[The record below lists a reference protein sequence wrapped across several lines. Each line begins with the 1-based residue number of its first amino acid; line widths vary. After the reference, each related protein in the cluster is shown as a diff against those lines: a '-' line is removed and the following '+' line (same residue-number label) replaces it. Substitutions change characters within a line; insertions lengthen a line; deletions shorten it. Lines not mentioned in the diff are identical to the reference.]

1 MIVSINSLAFGFTP
15 DKPIFNGFDWE
26 VADGERWAVLGPS
39 GCGKST
45 LLLLMAGIIKPN
57 AGDIFIGGNKLV
69 RPRPQTGL
77 ILQEYGLLPWA
88 TVQQNYE
95 LGQKLRS
102 FYGPDG
108 KHAPQNSEHQDNN
121 NSQFDWLKKLGLDE
135 IRERFPSQI
144 SGGQQQRTAIARTL
158 LLNPDLLLMD
168 EPFGS
173 LDAPT
178 SVSLQNLILKLNK
191 EDGIAMVL
199 ITHSVETAAFIGEKI
214 LLLDNP
220 PNSVPQIIN
229 NPNSGNRDF
238 RDKKEYQELCQTL
251 RTRMEG
257 SL

>member
-1 MIVSINSLAFGFTP
+1 
-15 DKPIFNGFDWE
+15 
-26 VADGERWAVLGPS
+26 
-39 GCGKST
+39 
-45 LLLLMAGIIKPN
+45 
-57 AGDIFIGGNKLV
+57 
-69 RPRPQTGL
+69 L

-108 KHAPQNSEHQDNN
+108 KHAPQSSELQNNN
-121 NSQFDWLKKLGLDE
+121 NSQVDWLNKLGLDE
-135 IRERFPSQI
+135 IRDRFPNQI

-178 SVSLQNLILKLNK
+178 SVSLQDLILKLNK

-199 ITHSVETAAFIGEKI
+199 VTHSVETAAFIGEKI

-238 RDKKEYQELCQTL
+238 RDKKEYQELCQSL
-251 RTRMEG
+251 RSRMES